1 MRKAKID
8 FEYKTF
14 QFGGELTEEQKEY
27 FSKYGVIH
35 FKRFIEPETAL
46 TFIAELEKIE
56 KKWLEEGI
64 DKVNGIPLKFGKN
77 EKGEPMIQRM
87 CFTNKYSAVLNEF
100 LHDPR
105 FKLILQFL
113 APYEGRVGEDEKDGL
128 VFNHYINQPNSKFSQ
143 MGWHT
148 DSPRD
153 LFLGQKIL
161 PMLNVGIHLDDCPSS
176 NGGLR
181 VLPGTQNQSVLKLLF
196 GKKQFIDH
204 KPDARE
210 VAFEI
215 ERGDLTIHDG
225 RLWHRVEVSPN
236 FGEKSRRRVM
246 YVPVITGKYKP
257 KSSNSKTPFY
267 HRFSKVIVK

>member
-1 MRKAKID
+1 MRTPKVN

-14 QFGGELTEEQKEY
+14 QFGNGLTEEQKTY
-27 FSKYGVIH
+27 FETFGVIQ

-46 TFIAELEKIE
+46 LFIDELAKIEQQLLADKVEKI
-56 KKWLEEGI
+56 
-64 DKVNGIPLKFGKN
+64 NGIPLKFGKDA
-77 EKGEPMIQRM
+77 EGKDMIQRM
-87 CFTNKYSAVLNEF
+87 CFANKYSPVLAEF
-100 LHDPR
+100 LKDPR
-105 FKLILQFL
+105 LQQLIELL
-113 APYEGRVGEDEKDGL
+113 APYEGRISEDEKDGL

-181 VLPGTQNQSVLKLLF
+181 VLPGTQNQSVFKLLF

-204 KPDARE
+204 RPDPRE
-210 VAFEI
+210 AAFEI

-236 FGEKSRRRVM
+236 FGEESRRRVM
-246 YVPVITGKYKP
+246 YVPIITGKYNP
-257 KSSNSKTPFY
+257 KSENSKTPFY
-267 HRFSKVIVK
+267 HRFTKVVVK

>member
-1 MRKAKID
+1 MKRPRIN

-14 QFGGELTEEQKEY
+14 TFGSELTQEQKDY
-27 FSKYGVIH
+27 FAKYGVIQ
-35 FKRFIEPETAL
+35 FKKFIEPETAL
-46 TFIAELEKIE
+46 TFISELNKIE
-56 KKWLEEGI
+56 KQWLEEGVEKI
-64 DKVNGIPLKFGKN
+64 NGTPLKFGKN

-87 CFTNKYSAVLNEF
+87 CFTNQYSPVLNEF

-105 FKLILQFL
+105 FKTILQFL

-153 LFLGQKIL
+153 LFLGQKIQ

-181 VLPGTQNQSVLKLLF
+181 VIPGTQNQSVLKLLF

-204 KPDARE
+204 KPDPRE
-210 VAFEI
+210 VGFEI

-246 YVPVITGKYKP
+246 YVPVITGKYMP
-257 KSSNSKTPFY
+257 KSANSKTPFY